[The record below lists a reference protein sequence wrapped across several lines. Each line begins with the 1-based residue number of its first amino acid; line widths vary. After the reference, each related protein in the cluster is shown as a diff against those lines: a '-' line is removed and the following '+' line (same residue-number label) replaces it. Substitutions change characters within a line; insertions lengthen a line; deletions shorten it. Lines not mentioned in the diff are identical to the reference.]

1 MVVVMRERGRWRQGL
16 WHVHNTL
23 VPVMVV
29 VMMKMMVVVMKPTV
43 MTATTVG
50 ERTRRGVTLLFL
62 ILLLLLTRSFSC
74 RSTADSV
81 FARQVSINW
90 RSSRASTRG
99 LRVFGGVADAAAGA
113 GVGGR

>member
-29 VMMKMMVVVMKPTV
+29 VVMKMMVVVMKPTV

-50 ERTRRGVTLLFL
+50 ERTR
-62 ILLLLLTRSFSC
+62 
-74 RSTADSV
+74 
-81 FARQVSINW
+81 
-90 RSSRASTRG
+90 
-99 LRVFGGVADAAAGA
+99 
-113 GVGGR
+113 